1 VELRNKLGGECMKK
15 LVLFFAAALAVL
27 STSAMA
33 ADQTLFST
41 RTDKPIVLDG
51 TAEKAWDKAKEI
63 VVTVD
68 NLVYEPNNGY
78 KGMKET
84 DVHIKSLHDD
94 KNVYFLITYKDPTQS
109 LARFPWVKQ
118 KDGSWKKLANK
129 DTTGH
134 ENTFYEDKFSI
145 YWNINTKGFEN
156 EGCMISCHL
165 DIKGDKSAGRKFTP
179 SEGETIDMWHAKY
192 VRSMPMGMF
201 DDQYV
206 DSNTDPKK
214 NKSWGRKGD
223 TGKGGYKNN
232 DNADK
237 SAPAF
242 MNLNPTA
249 DERYYVTP
257 DKKVPFV
264 DNFKAGDV
272 VPGISISP
280 MRGGRADIL
289 SRIEYKDGQWTLE
302 VVRALKTEGENA
314 DTQDVQFVDKSKAYP
329 FGIAVFDNSQIN
341 HLFHNDTLELRF
353 K

>member
-1 VELRNKLGGECMKK
+1 MIKNGI
-15 LVLFFAAALAVL
+15 LFAVGVIFSVGL
-27 STSAMA
+27 STSALA

-41 RTDKPIVLDG
+41 KASSPIVLDG
-51 TAEKAWDKAKEI
+51 KADKAWNSAKEL

-68 NLVYEPNNGY
+68 QLVYEPNNGY
-78 KGMKET
+78 EGMQET
-84 DVHIKSLHDD
+84 DVSIKSLHDD
-94 KNVYFLITYKDPTQS
+94 KYVYFLISYKDPTKS

-134 ENTFYEDKFSI
+134 ENTYYEDKFSI
-145 YWNINTKGFEN
+145 YWNINTKGFED

-165 DIKGDKSAGRKFTP
+165 DIPGDKSAGRKFTA
-179 SEGETIDMWHAKY
+179 SADETIDMWHAKY
-192 VRSMPMGMF
+192 VRSLPMGMF

-206 DSNTDPKK
+206 DNTTDPKK

-223 TGKGGYKNN
+223 TGVGGYKNN
-232 DNADK
+232 DNADG

-249 DERYYVTP
+249 DEQYYVTP
-257 DKKVPFV
+257 GKKVPFV
-264 DNFKAGDV
+264 DNFKAGDI
-272 VPGISISP
+272 VPSISIAP
-280 MRGGRADIL
+280 MQGGRADVL
-289 SRIEYKDGQWTLE
+289 SRIEYEDGRWTLE
-302 VVRALKTEGENA
+302 VKRALKTEGKNA
-314 DTQDVQFVDKSKAYP
+314 DTQDVQFVDKSKSYP